1 MLPPLDIAGLRREY
15 MLAGLDEK
23 DVDADPL
30 RQFERWFA
38 DTHEAG
44 VGLPNTMALATASA
58 TGLPS
63 VRAVLLKGVD
73 PRGFVF
79 YTNYSSRKG
88 RELAENPHASLLFCW
103 TDLERQVRIEGPVE
117 RVSAAES
124 DAYFN
129 TRPLGSRLA
138 AIASPQSAAVPDR
151 PALEALLAAAEQQY
165 NSTPPRPSH
174 WGGYRVLPEMIEF
187 WQGRK
192 NRLHDRIAYRRTAAG
207 WLIERLAP

>member
-138 AIASPQSAAVPDR
+138 AIASPQSATVPDR
-151 PALEALLAAAEQQY
+151 PALEALLAAAEQQHQ
-165 NSTPPRPSH
+165 SAPPRPAQ

-192 NRLHDRIAYRRTAAG
+192 NRLHDRIAYRRRAAG
-207 WLIERLAP
+207 WSIERLAP